1 MESVSKERNFSH
13 RWECVANF
21 LHQLEFT
28 AWFSVPPGRRSVPS
42 AEQVTA
48 GQAAARHQLRRQQ
61 LQLAQLWSQLPDDRN
76 TGQYTT
82 HKLASLKPTKAK
94 LFFRMWHQFLPLFLM
109 ICEAKL
115 MLKQHFFDPEYVKC
129 HVQRR
134 RRVSEEMK
142 ETEEGLKNE
151 TYSFLQYSIPQCNE
165 WLVETG
171 AMPPCGQLWLGGCC

>member
-13 RWECVANF
+13 RWEYVANF

-94 LFFRMWHQFLPLFLM
+94 LFFSYVASMFAIISYDMWSKADAQTAFLWPR
-109 ICEAKL
+109 I
-115 MLKQHFFDPEYVKC
+115 C

-151 TYSFLQYSIPQCNE
+151 TYSYNIQYPNVMIDLLR
-165 WLVETG
+165 LVLCPRG
-171 AMPPCGQLWLGGCC
+171 GSCG

>member
-94 LFFRMWHQFLPLFLM
+94 LFCRMWHQFLPFLSYNM
-109 ICEAKL
+109 WSKADAQTAFLLPRI
-115 MLKQHFFDPEYVKC
+115 C

-142 ETEEGLKNE
+142 KTEEGLKNE
-151 TYSFLQYSIPQCNE
+151 TYSYNIQYPNVMIDLLR
-165 WLVETG
+165 LVVCPRDG
-171 AMPPCGQLWLGGCC
+171 SCG